1 MSNEHKDGG
10 SFKSRFS
17 RFSRV
22 RWKVLRPLLKTDE
35 RELIIQTHTRAKL
48 THSPEENIMKKA
60 WIYGA
65 IGVLAVSA
73 AGYGAYAQS
82 KKYTIVTVVKITG
95 INWFNRMETG
105 VKKFATDTGHLAT
118 QTGPSTADAAQ
129 QVAVIE
135 DLIAKKPDAIAVVP
149 FSPETLEP
157 VLKKAM
163 ARGIKVITHE
173 ADNQTNTLYDIEA
186 FDNVAFGGNLNAR
199 LVKCMGGTGKWAV
212 FVGSLTSK
220 THNQWADG
228 GIANAKKS
236 KGLNLVESKQ
246 ETYDD
251 ADKAYARAK
260 EIIRKH
266 PDIKGFQGSASTDVA
281 GIGRAVEEAGLE
293 GKTCVFGTSLPSI
306 AGKYLDSGAVDGI
319 GFWDP
324 ADAGYVMNKVAQMV
338 LEGKK
343 ITNGMNLGVKGYEK
357 VTVTKGKGSAQIIKG
372 KAFVDVDK
380 ANYKNFPF

>member
-1 MSNEHKDGG
+1 MKNIIGG
-10 SFKSRFS
+10 K
-17 RFSRV
+17 
-22 RWKVLRPLLKTDE
+22 
-35 RELIIQTHTRAKL
+35 RAWML
-48 THSPEENIMKKA
+48 
-60 WIYGA
+60 GA
-65 IGVLAVSA
+65 AGVLALGV
-73 AGYGAYAQS
+73 AGSGALGQG
-82 KKYTIVTVVKITG
+82 KKYTITTVVKITG

-105 VKKFATDTGHLAT
+105 VKKFAKDTGNKAT
-118 QTGPSTADAAQ
+118 QTGPSVADAAQ
-129 QVAVIE
+129 QAAIIE

-163 ARGIKVITHE
+163 SRGIKVITHE

-186 FDNVAFGGNLNAR
+186 FDNVAFGANLNAR
-199 LVKCMGGTGKWAV
+199 LAKCMGGKGKWAV

-228 GIANAKKS
+228 GIANAKKNP
-236 KGLNLVESKQ
+236 GMTLVESKQ
-246 ETYDD
+246 ETADD
-251 ADKAYARAK
+251 AEKAYQHAQ
-260 EIIRKH
+260 EIIRKY

-293 GKTCVFGTSLPSI
+293 GKTCVYGTSLPSI

-338 LEGKK
+338 LDGKK
-343 ITNGMNLGVKGYEK
+343 ITNGMSLGVKGYEK
-357 VTVTKGKGSAQIIKG
+357 VSVSKGKGAGMIIRG
-372 KAFVDVDK
+372 TAFVDVDK
-380 ANYKNFPF
+380 GNYKKYPF

>member
-1 MSNEHKDGG
+1 MNRKTWMYSTLG
-10 SFKSRFS
+10 
-17 RFSRV
+17 
-22 RWKVLRPLLKTDE
+22 LLT
-35 RELIIQTHTRAKL
+35 LSA
-48 THSPEENIMKKA
+48 
-60 WIYGA
+60 
-65 IGVLAVSA
+65 GVYSVQ
-73 AGYGAYAQS
+73 AQG

-95 INWFNRMETG
+95 INWFNRMEEG
-105 VKKFATDTGHLAT
+105 VKKYAKDTGNTAT

-129 QVAVIE
+129 QAAIIE

-173 ADNQTNTLYDIEA
+173 ADNQMNTLYDIEA
-186 FDNVAFGGNLNAR
+186 FDNVAFGANLNVR
-199 LVKCMGGTGKWAV
+199 LAKCMGGSGKWAV

-228 GIANAKKS
+228 GIANAKKNP
-236 KGLNLVESKQ
+236 GMTLVESKQ
-246 ETYDD
+246 ETADD
-251 ADKAYARAK
+251 ADQAYQKAK
-260 EIIRKH
+260 ELIRKY

-293 GKTCVFGTSLPSI
+293 GKTCVYGTSLPSI

-324 ADAGYVMNKVAQMV
+324 ADAGYVMNKVAQLV
-338 LEGKK
+338 LQGKK
-343 ITNGMNLGVKGYEK
+343 ITNGMDLGVKGYNK
-357 VTVTKGKGSAQIIKG
+357 VSVTKGKGAGMIVRG
-372 KAFVDVDK
+372 NAFVDVDK
-380 ANYKNFPF
+380 GNYKTYNF

>member
-1 MSNEHKDGG
+1 MNRKTWMYSTLG
-10 SFKSRFS
+10 
-17 RFSRV
+17 
-22 RWKVLRPLLKTDE
+22 LLT
-35 RELIIQTHTRAKL
+35 L
-48 THSPEENIMKKA
+48 
-60 WIYGA
+60 
-65 IGVLAVSA
+65 SA
-73 AGYGAYAQS
+73 GMYSVQAQG

-95 INWFNRMETG
+95 INWFNRMEEG
-105 VKKFATDTGHLAT
+105 VKKYAKDTGNTAT

-129 QVAVIE
+129 QAAIIE

-173 ADNQTNTLYDIEA
+173 ADNQMNTLYDIEA
-186 FDNVAFGGNLNAR
+186 FDNVAFGANLNVR
-199 LVKCMGGTGKWAV
+199 LAKCMGGSGKWAV

-228 GIANAKKS
+228 GITNAKKNP
-236 KGLNLVESKQ
+236 GMTLVESKQ
-246 ETYDD
+246 ETADD
-251 ADKAYARAK
+251 ADQAYQKAK
-260 EIIRKH
+260 ELIRKY

-293 GKTCVFGTSLPSI
+293 GKTCVYGTSLPSI

-324 ADAGYVMNKVAQMV
+324 ADAGYVMNKVAQLV
-338 LEGKK
+338 LQGKK
-343 ITNGMNLGVKGYEK
+343 ITNGMDLGVKGYNK
-357 VTVTKGKGSAQIIKG
+357 VSVTKGKGAGMIVRG
-372 KAFVDVDK
+372 NAFVDVDK
-380 ANYKNFPF
+380 GNYKTYNF

>member
-1 MSNEHKDGG
+1 MNRKIWTYSALGLLVLGG
-10 SFKSRFS
+10 A
-17 RFSRV
+17 
-22 RWKVLRPLLKTDE
+22 L
-35 RELIIQTHTRAKL
+35 H
-48 THSPEENIMKKA
+48 
-60 WIYGA
+60 GA
-65 IGVLAVSA
+65 Q
-73 AGYGAYAQS
+73 AQG

-95 INWFNRMETG
+95 INWFNRMEEG
-105 VKKFATDTGHLAT
+105 VKKYAKDSGNAAT

-129 QVAVIE
+129 QAAIIE

-186 FDNVAFGGNLNAR
+186 FDNVAFGANLNAR
-199 LVKCMGGTGKWAV
+199 LAKCMGGSGKWAV

-228 GIANAKKS
+228 GIANAKKNP
-236 KGLNLVESKQ
+236 GMTLVESKQ
-246 ETYDD
+246 ETADD
-251 ADKAYARAK
+251 ADQAYQKAK
-260 EIIRKH
+260 ELIRKY

-293 GKTCVFGTSLPSI
+293 NKTCVYGTSLPSI

-324 ADAGYVMNKVAQMV
+324 ADAGYIMNKVAQLV
-338 LEGKK
+338 LDGKK
-343 ITNGMNLGVKGYEK
+343 ITNGMDLGVKGYNK
-357 VTVTKGKGSAQIIKG
+357 VSVTKGKGAGMIIRG
-372 KAFVDVDK
+372 NAFVDVDK
-380 ANYKNFPF
+380 GNYKNYPF

>member
-1 MSNEHKDGG
+1 MNRKTWMYSTLG
-10 SFKSRFS
+10 
-17 RFSRV
+17 
-22 RWKVLRPLLKTDE
+22 LLT
-35 RELIIQTHTRAKL
+35 L
-48 THSPEENIMKKA
+48 
-60 WIYGA
+60 
-65 IGVLAVSA
+65 SA
-73 AGYGAYAQS
+73 GMYSVQAQG

-95 INWFNRMETG
+95 INWFNRMEEG
-105 VKKFATDTGHLAT
+105 VKKYAKDTGNTAT

-129 QVAVIE
+129 QAAIIE

-173 ADNQTNTLYDIEA
+173 ADNQMNTLYDIEA
-186 FDNVAFGGNLNAR
+186 FDNVAFGANLNVR
-199 LVKCMGGTGKWAV
+199 LAKCMGGSGKWAV

-228 GIANAKKS
+228 GIANAKKNP
-236 KGLNLVESKQ
+236 GMTLVESKQ
-246 ETYDD
+246 ETADD
-251 ADKAYARAK
+251 ADQAYQKAK
-260 EIIRKH
+260 ELIRKY

-293 GKTCVFGTSLPSI
+293 GKTCVYGTSLPSI

-324 ADAGYVMNKVAQMV
+324 ADAGYVMNKVAQLV
-338 LEGKK
+338 LQGKK
-343 ITNGMNLGVKGYEK
+343 ITNGMDLGVKGYNK
-357 VTVTKGKGSAQIIKG
+357 VSVTKGKGAGMIIRG
-372 KAFVDVDK
+372 NAFVDVDK
-380 ANYKNFPF
+380 GNYKTYNF

>member
-1 MSNEHKDGG
+1 MNRKTWMYSTLG
-10 SFKSRFS
+10 
-17 RFSRV
+17 
-22 RWKVLRPLLKTDE
+22 LLT
-35 RELIIQTHTRAKL
+35 L
-48 THSPEENIMKKA
+48 
-60 WIYGA
+60 
-65 IGVLAVSA
+65 SA
-73 AGYGAYAQS
+73 GMYSVQAQG

-95 INWFNRMETG
+95 INWFNRMEEG
-105 VKKFATDTGHLAT
+105 VKKYAKDTGNTAT

-129 QVAVIE
+129 QAAIIE

-173 ADNQTNTLYDIEA
+173 ADNQMNTLYDIEA
-186 FDNVAFGGNLNAR
+186 FDNVAFGANLNVR
-199 LVKCMGGTGKWAV
+199 LAKCMGGSGKWAV

-228 GIANAKKS
+228 GIANAKKNP
-236 KGLNLVESKQ
+236 GMTLVESKQ
-246 ETYDD
+246 ETADD
-251 ADKAYARAK
+251 ADQAYQKAK
-260 EIIRKH
+260 ELIRKY

-293 GKTCVFGTSLPSI
+293 SKTCVYGTSLPSI

-324 ADAGYVMNKVAQMV
+324 ADAGYVMNKVAQLV
-338 LEGKK
+338 LQGKK
-343 ITNGMNLGVKGYEK
+343 ITDGMDLGVKGYNK
-357 VTVTKGKGSAQIIKG
+357 VSVTKGKGAGMIIRG
-372 KAFVDVDK
+372 NAFVDVDK
-380 ANYKNFPF
+380 GNYKNYNF

>member
-1 MSNEHKDGG
+1 MNRKTWMYSTLG
-10 SFKSRFS
+10 
-17 RFSRV
+17 
-22 RWKVLRPLLKTDE
+22 LLT
-35 RELIIQTHTRAKL
+35 L
-48 THSPEENIMKKA
+48 
-60 WIYGA
+60 
-65 IGVLAVSA
+65 SA
-73 AGYGAYAQS
+73 GMYSVQAQG

-95 INWFNRMETG
+95 INWFNRMEEG
-105 VKKFATDTGHLAT
+105 VKKYAKDTGNTAT

-129 QVAVIE
+129 QAAIIE

-173 ADNQTNTLYDIEA
+173 ADNQMNTLYDIEA
-186 FDNVAFGGNLNAR
+186 FDNVAFGANLNVR
-199 LVKCMGGTGKWAV
+199 LAKCMGGSGKWAV

-228 GIANAKKS
+228 GIANAKKNP
-236 KGLNLVESKQ
+236 GMTLVESKQ
-246 ETYDD
+246 ETADD
-251 ADKAYARAK
+251 ADQAYQKAK
-260 EIIRKH
+260 ELIRKY

-293 GKTCVFGTSLPSI
+293 GKTCVYGTSLPSI

-324 ADAGYVMNKVAQMV
+324 ADAGYVMNKVAQLV
-338 LEGKK
+338 LQGKK
-343 ITNGMNLGVKGYEK
+343 ITNGMDLGVKGYNK
-357 VTVTKGKGSAQIIKG
+357 VSVTKGKGAGMIVRG
-372 KAFVDVDK
+372 NAFVDVDK
-380 ANYKNFPF
+380 GNYKTYNF